1 MIRKIFVLAFACLF
15 SLFGLTACSTS
26 APMPAPTKPVASP
39 VETAES
45 IAIPSASP
53 SAPSDDQLK
62 KEQVAKFA
70 YMQDANRLQEFE
82 ASGYKTAK
90 VMIAKDVMSG
100 KYGKPVV
107 QRITLFDQ
115 PALDVS
121 VGKYD
126 DKSALFA
133 QFYVDL
139 DKSDN
144 PNWTTV
150 WNFTVM
156 APGHE
161 FVMITDSVHDWPTTI
176 DGKSVDLQ
184 YSVAYGETS
193 LDTTMSTCIWP
204 NIEQERMFCQNDDQT
219 RVMEDMSSADYHA
232 LRIMAET
239 MSDLYGPMWYKG

>member
-1 MIRKIFVLAFACLF
+1 MKRILAIVATLL
-15 SLFGLTACSTS
+15 SLFGFTACSTGTP
-26 APMPAPTKPVASP
+26 PMPAPTNSVVSP
-39 VETAES
+39 IEATEP
-45 IAIPSASP
+45 IATPSP
-53 SAPSDDQLK
+53 SPTALTDDQLE
-62 KEQVAKFA
+62 KEQVAKFD
-70 YMQDANRLQEFE
+70 YMQDANRIQKFE

-126 DKSALFA
+126 DKSKLFA

-156 APGHE
+156 APGHD
-161 FVMITDSVHDWPTTI
+161 FVMITDTVHDWPTTI
-176 DGKSVDLQ
+176 AGKSVDLQ
-184 YSVAYGETS
+184 YKVAYGNTS
-193 LDTTMSTCIWP
+193 LDTTMETCIWP
-204 NIEQERMFCQNDDQT
+204 GLEQEKMFCQKDDQT
-219 RVMEDMSSADYHA
+219 RVMEDMSSADYRA
-232 LRIMAET
+232 LSLMAET